1 MRRLIANI
9 QGINMAIIL
18 LCTFLLFGAGCMNV
32 RGSESINTAAVSKDQ
47 FLHRKLAILPVKLV
61 QDQGGQYSSDSL
73 ISIRVALNE
82 KLDAE
87 LKKKLSNSTIISA
100 NTSADI
106 LNGKDKLGTLDDLT
120 KAYSSTGFF
129 DKRVVASLSSM
140 LQSDYIVFPWLR
152 AQKMSVGFL
161 GKGFGASLEVMI
173 IDKNGET
180 VWGGVGEYK
189 RGGIYGFGSTDNKAA
204 AEELIGLALE
214 KF

>member
-1 MRRLIANI
+1 MRRLIAKV
-9 QGINMAIIL
+9 QGISIGITL
-18 LCTFLLFGAGCMNV
+18 LCFFLIFGAGCMNV
-32 RGSESINTAAVSKDQ
+32 RGSESINTAVVSKDQ
-47 FLHRKLAILPVKLV
+47 FLHKKLAILPVKLV

-82 KLDAE
+82 KLDE
-87 LKKKLSNSTIISA
+87 EFKKKLSNSTIISA

-106 LNGKDKLGTLDDLT
+106 LNDKDKLGTLDDLA

-129 DKRVVASLSSM
+129 DKRVVASLCSM
-140 LQSDYIVFPWLR
+140 FKSDYIIFPWLR

-204 AEELIGLALE
+204 AEELIGLALA